1 MSDTT
6 YTPDEIAKM
15 FKISK
20 HTVYELIKRGELHAF
35 KVGNKMRIS
44 PEEVERYKLSS
55 QAYQTKVS
63 PTVACAPT
71 LSTTIRLT
79 GSHDFLV
86 EELTKYIGKHTNVQ
100 LQPTYIGS
108 LEGLMMVYRGAAD
121 VAAVHL
127 LDPTSKQ
134 YNIPFIKQLFV
145 HERISVIGLASREQG
160 FIVAKGN
167 PKKITSFGDLTRK
180 DVVFVN
186 RQKGSGTRFLLDAF
200 LAQHEIEPNQVNGY
214 QNEEWNHL
222 STASHISR
230 RIADVGFGI
239 RSAAEQLGLDFI
251 PVTEEQFDLVFRW
264 TTENEHNLQSLYQLI
279 CSEEFRASILSI
291 PGYKLKDLGKIKY
304 GGDLNENQ

>member
-1 MSDTT
+1 MTDST

-20 HTVYELIKRGELHAF
+20 HTVYELIKRGELQAF
-35 KVGNKMRIS
+35 KIGNKMRIN
-44 PEEVERYKLSS
+44 PEEVERFKNNS
-55 QAYQTKVS
+55 QANQISNTNV
-63 PTVACAPT
+63 VAQPS

-86 EELTKYIGKHTNVQ
+86 EQLTKHVGKQTYLQ

-108 LEGLMMVYRGAAD
+108 LEGLMMLYRGAAD

-127 LDPTSKQ
+127 LDPNSKQ

-145 HERISVIGLASREQG
+145 HEKISVIGLASREQG

-167 PKKITSFGDLTRK
+167 PKGITTFGDLTRK
-180 DVVFVN
+180 DVSFVN

-200 LAQHEIEPNQVNGY
+200 LAQHEISPKEVKGY
-214 QNEEWNHL
+214 DNEEWNHL

-230 RIADVGFGI
+230 GSADVGFGI
-239 RSAAEQLGLDFI
+239 KSAADQLGLDFI

-264 TTENEHNLQSLYQLI
+264 SPENEKELATLSELI
-279 CSEEFRASILSI
+279 SSEEFKAQIAKI
-291 PGYKLKDLGKIKY
+291 PGYKLKGLGEIKY
-304 GGDLNENQ
+304 TTINKGEK